1 MCRCNLFHVF
11 SVSCILLVSI
21 LIVVSHVP
29 LTGGLKRKYG
39 RAPEVLL
46 RAPRPKNLPKSP
58 KEWGRKKM
66 MAWVKKT
73 LLVYATTQS
82 DKQNVEEKEE
92 NEHKAENETVEV
104 SYDLSESFHLT
115 GSQMYS
121 LSVHDVIRR
130 CGGGSSCA
138 GFNSEEN
145 PLYDASQQQQIA
157 QAAKMEKEKR
167 QRLESCGRYVH
178 EQFRLLV
185 LADKKRH

>member
-1 MCRCNLFHVF
+1 MYSLFHVF
-11 SVSCILLVSI
+11 CWFSI

-92 NEHKAENETVEV
+92 HEHKAENETENAVEV

-178 EQFRLLV
+178 EQFRLLM

>member
-1 MCRCNLFHVF
+1 MIFDVF
-11 SVSCILLVSI
+11 AWFSI
-21 LIVVSHVP
+21 LIVVFHGP
-29 LTGGLKRKYG
+29 LAGGLKQKYG

-58 KEWGRKKM
+58 KEWGRKRM

-73 LLVYATTQS
+73 LLVYAAAQGH
-82 DKQNVEEKEE
+82 KPNVEDEEE
-92 NEHKAENETVEV
+92 NNQKAKNEETVEV
-104 SYDLSESFHLT
+104 SYELSESFHLT

-145 PLYDASQQQQIA
+145 PLYDSSQQQQIA

-167 QRLESCGRYVH
+167 QRLESCGRYLH
-178 EQFRLLV
+178 EQFRLLM

>member
-178 EQFRLLV
+178 EQFRLLM